1 MNKENLSVDELLKIA
16 KANESKN
23 PDEMLDAVK
32 GRLSDEKKNELS
44 KILSDKK
51 AIETL
56 LSSEK
61 AQALMKK
68 FGQKG

>member
-1 MNKENLSVDELLKIA
+1 MSKENLSVDELLKIA
-16 KANESKN
+16 KASEKKN

-32 GRLSDEKKNELS
+32 GRLSEEKKTELS

-51 AIETL
+51 AIEAL
-56 LSSEK
+56 LSSDAAHK
-61 AQALMKK
+61 LMKK

>member
-1 MNKENLSVDELLKIA
+1 MSNEKISVDELFKIA
-16 KANESKN
+16 KASENKN

-32 GRLSDEKKNELS
+32 GRLSDEKKNELTS
-44 KILSDKK
+44 ILSDKK
-51 AIETL
+51 ALEAL

-61 AQALMKK
+61 AQKLIKK

>member
-16 KANESKN
+16 KANENGN
-23 PDEMLDAVK
+23 PDKMLEAVK

-61 AQALMKK
+61 AQALIKK

>member
-16 KANESKN
+16 KANESRN
-23 PDEMLDAVK
+23 PDEMLDDVK

-68 FGQKG
+68 FEQKG

>member
-1 MNKENLSVDELLKIA
+1 MSNEKISVDELFKIA
-16 KANESKN
+16 KANEN

-32 GRLSDEKKNELS
+32 SRLSDEKRNELTS
-44 KILSDKK
+44 ILSDKK
-51 AIETL
+51 ALEAL

-61 AQALMKK
+61 AQRLIKK

>member
-16 KANESKN
+16 KANENGN
-23 PDEMLDAVK
+23 PDKMLEAVK

>member
-16 KANESKN
+16 KASENGN
-23 PDEMLDAVK
+23 PDKMLEAVK

>member
-16 KANESKN
+16 KANENGN

>member
-1 MNKENLSVDELLKIA
+1 MSNEKISVDELFKIA
-16 KANESKN
+16 KANEN

-32 GRLSDEKKNELS
+32 GRLSDEKRNELTS
-44 KILSDKK
+44 ILSDKK
-51 AIETL
+51 ALEAL

-61 AQALMKK
+61 AQRLIKK

>member
-16 KANESKN
+16 KANENGN
-23 PDEMLDAVK
+23 PDKMLEAVN

>member
-16 KANESKN
+16 KANENGN
-23 PDEMLDAVK
+23 PDKILEAVK

>member
-16 KANESKN
+16 KANENGN
-23 PDEMLDAVK
+23 PDKMLEAVK

-68 FGQKG
+68 FEQKG

>member
-16 KANESKN
+16 KANENGN
-23 PDEMLDAVK
+23 PDKMLEAVK
-32 GRLSDEKKNELS
+32 DRLSDEKKNELS

>member
-16 KANESKN
+16 KANESRN

>member
-1 MNKENLSVDELLKIA
+1 MSNEKLSVDELLKIA

-51 AIETL
+51 AMEAL
-56 LSSEK
+56 LSSEA
-61 AQALMKK
+61 AQKLMKK